1 MPVLENLRIR
11 GDVSAGSSQIGVY
24 VDDGTGTGG
33 LRTCIRNLW
42 IENCGGAGFQVER
55 AFSSIFDHIYV
66 TNCAG
71 FPFLYN
77 APNMPSNLFVS
88 CYAGLLRDSAPVGF
102 RIKAGDAVLKSCN
115 GVNSLNSNSKWAVV
129 GKKNG
134 VDGDST
140 DSGANLDIQDCNLE
154 SWIDTGILLYHFSQ
168 LNLRGLTSFVGQAL
182 SNQLNGVIN
191 NSVTTITVDS
201 TANFSDAGTVEI
213 DSERITYTGKT
224 STTLTGCTRG
234 AEGTSAA
241 SHLDNATVKFLKKP
255 IVFDLANDGVD
266 YFAHA
271 LTRGIIEDSVRFAD
285 APLTN
290 YVRNQAIHANGLAP
304 IQTVGRGARI
314 VGGSVLQEYWNAT
327 AGVDAKISRSDSNLS
342 ITTVTATTTISQP
355 GVSYIEVDHSAATA
369 ITLPWP
375 ALYQVG
381 SYLTVKDVSS
391 GGASANNITLQAG
404 GGGTVNGSSFVMDT
418 DGQAVILVPDGA
430 NDWRIVA
437 TYTTSGANTALSNLA
452 SVAINTTLVS
462 DTNNTDDLGSSSIA
476 WKDLYLAGT
485 FALKARTDP
494 GSPTNDDVWRSSTR
508 QAISIRNSGQTEDLT
523 GVMWRSSNSVFFD
536 TTTTE
541 TSIISDTGVGTKTL
555 AASRLVAGTQ
565 VRIKASGFYGTKAS
579 SPGTFTVKLKN
590 GATTMLTIAA
600 FTLPTNVADQ
610 NWWIEA
616 TGALNATGSSGTIY
630 WTINFYYNDGT
641 GALKTQTYTVNSSTI
656 NTTTTEAL
664 DITGKFSVS
673 DVANF
678 WQTVTASI
686 EIF

>member
-1 MPVLENLRIR
+1 MYQATSGTYSVA
-11 GDVSAGSSQIGVY
+11 VSAGATGERVRFQANGINLLNGRVTWDASETIFDLFGSGSPEGSITASIGSVY
-24 VDDGTGTGG
+24 RRSNGGTATTLYIKESGTGNTG
-33 LRTCIRNLW
+33 W
-42 IENCGGAGFQVER
+42 VA
-55 AFSSIFDHIYV
+55 
-66 TNCAG
+66 
-71 FPFLYN
+71 
-77 APNMPSNLFVS
+77 
-88 CYAGLLRDSAPVGF
+88 
-102 RIKAGDAVLKSCN
+102 
-115 GVNSLNSNSKWAVV
+115 
-129 GKKNG
+129 
-134 VDGDST
+134 
-140 DSGANLDIQDCNLE
+140 
-154 SWIDTGILLYHFSQ
+154 
-168 LNLRGLTSFVGQAL
+168 
-182 SNQLNGVIN
+182 
-191 NSVTTITVDS
+191 
-201 TANFSDAGTVEI
+201 
-213 DSERITYTGKT
+213 
-224 STTLTGCTRG
+224 
-234 AEGTSAA
+234 
-241 SHLDNATVKFLKKP
+241 
-255 IVFDLANDGVD
+255 
-266 YFAHA
+266 
-271 LTRGIIEDSVRFAD
+271 
-285 APLTN
+285 
-290 YVRNQAIHANGLAP
+290 
-304 IQTVGRGARI
+304 
-314 VGGSVLQEYWNAT
+314 VGGS
-327 AGVDAKISRSDSNLS
+327 
-342 ITTVTATTTISQP
+342 
-355 GVSYIEVDHSAATA
+355 
-369 ITLPWP
+369 
-375 ALYQVG
+375 
-381 SYLTVKDVSS
+381 
-391 GGASANNITLQAG
+391 
-404 GGGTVNGSSFVMDT
+404 
-418 DGQAVILVPDGA
+418 
-430 NDWRIVA
+430 
-437 TYTTSGANTALSNLA
+437 SGANTALSNLA

-678 WQTVTASI
+678 WQTGTASI